1 MLHFPIDLDTTEL
14 VSEFWNIY
22 NQDSNVFTYRN
33 GIDMAFE
40 NSAWGNT
47 QWYDLPNE
55 MVDNPNLEQ
64 HHALGEL
71 FNDWVSDRFK
81 LLPVHV
87 LLNKVRSG
95 YDVKP
100 HVDGGL
106 RTTIVFVYFGLDN
119 FRPTT
124 HHVDG
129 NEYELPYHPVVA
141 FNGTVTHSTPKVD
154 FDRLILNLPYDMD
167 IEDLYDQHI
176 QGNLINSKY
185 EV

>member
-1 MLHFPIDLDTTEL
+1 MLHFPIALDTTEL
-14 VSEFWNIY
+14 VSEFWEIY
-22 NQDSNVFTYRN
+22 NQDPDVFTFRN

-40 NSAWGNT
+40 NSAWGDAS
-47 QWYDLPNE
+47 WYDLPSE
-55 MVDNPNLEQ
+55 IISQPNKTHDL
-64 HHALGEL
+64 LGEL
-71 FNDWVSDRFK
+71 FKEWVSDRFVMH
-81 LLPVHV
+81 PEHI
-87 LLNKVRSG
+87 LLNKVRAG

-106 RTTIVFVYFGLDN
+106 RTTIVFVYFGIDN

-124 HHVDG
+124 HHFEGKD
-129 NEYELPYHPVVA
+129 YELPYYPVVA

-154 FDRLILNLPYDMD
+154 FDRLILNLPYNMD
-167 IEDLYDQHI
+167 IEDLYGHYQ